1 VIGFLVGL
9 VAGNLLR
16 SQAPATRRNLALV
29 LVAGERIATTAVKEV
44 QRAASR
50 AAEELEDIVAEA
62 QAGRSRER

>member
-1 VIGFLVGL
+1 MIGFLVGL

>member
-1 VIGFLVGL
+1 MIGFLVGL

-50 AAEELEDIVAEA
+50 AADELEDIVAEA